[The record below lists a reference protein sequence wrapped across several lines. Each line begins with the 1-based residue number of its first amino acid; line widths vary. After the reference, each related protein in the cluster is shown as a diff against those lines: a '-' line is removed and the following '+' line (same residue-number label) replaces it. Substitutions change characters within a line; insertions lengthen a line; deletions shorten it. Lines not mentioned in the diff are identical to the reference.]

1 MAKRR
6 RDNGRQ
12 AQQRRSK
19 EGRGIGTGADYL
31 PYLFIHDVPLIG
43 LASRVWGWKTNRVHH
58 LLSRLELKFF
68 YTLEWGLD
76 VLDIREQFPLN
87 LDETLAI
94 ADQLG
99 VRHPRD
105 PKTKDY
111 VVMTSDFVITIRKGF
126 VSEEQI
132 CTVKYKKDLENAR
145 VKEKLEI
152 ERIYW
157 QEIRGLDWDIITEED
172 VDANLAGNV
181 EWLHGHRDIE
191 RLKPL
196 SAEDVIRI
204 EALLT
209 PQVVQGAFRLRD
221 LTNECDAR
229 LGLASGSSLDVV
241 RHLLANRRWEVDMRT
256 RIMPPL
262 PLVLTAE
269 PALYIADSQQQSG
282 R

>member
-6 RDNGRQ
+6 RDNGEK
-12 AQQRRSK
+12 AQRRRSK
-19 EGRGIGTGADYL
+19 EGRGVGTGADYT
-31 PYLFIHDVPLIG
+31 PYLLIHDVPSIG

-68 YTLEWGLD
+68 YTLEWLPD
-76 VLDIREQFPLN
+76 VLDIREQFPLD

-94 ADQLG
+94 ADQLS

-111 VVMTSDFVITIRKGF
+111 VVMTSDFVITVRKGF

-132 CTVKYKKDLENAR
+132 HTVKYKKDLENAR

-157 QEIRGLDWDIITEED
+157 QEIRRLDWDIITEED
-172 VDANLAGNV
+172 VDANVAGNV
-181 EWLHGHRDIE
+181 EWLHGHRDAERLAPLTAEDIE
-191 RLKPL
+191 R
-196 SAEDVIRI
+196 V

-209 PQVVQGAFRLRD
+209 PRVVQGEFRLRD

-229 LGLASGSSLDVV
+229 LGFAAGSSLAVV
-241 RHLLANRRWEVDMRT
+241 RHLLANRRWEVNMRT

-262 PLVLTAE
+262 PLVLTVE
-269 PALYIADSQQQSG
+269 PALYAAH
-282 R
+282 

>member
-31 PYLFIHDVPLIG
+31 PYLFIHDVPSIG
-43 LASRVWGWKTNRVHH
+43 LASRVWGWKARRVHH

-68 YTLEWGLD
+68 YTLEWRLD
-76 VLDIREQFPLN
+76 VIDIREQFPLD

-111 VVMTSDFVITIRKGF
+111 VVMTSDFVITVRKDF

-132 CTVKYKKDLENAR
+132 RTVKHKKDLEDAR

-152 ERIYW
+152 ERVYW
-157 QEIRGLDWDIITEED
+157 QEIRELSWEIVTEEH
-172 VDANLAGNV
+172 VDANVAGNV
-181 EWLHGHRDIE
+181 EWLHCHRDVERLAPLTAADIE
-191 RLKPL
+191 RV
-196 SAEDVIRI
+196 ET
-204 EALLT
+204 LLT
-209 PQVVQGAFRLRD
+209 PRVAQGGFRLRD

-229 LGLASGSSLDVV
+229 LGFAPGSSLDVV
-241 RHLLANRRWEVDMRT
+241 RHLLANRRWEIDMRT

-262 PLVLTAE
+262 PLVLTSE
-269 PALYIADSQQQSG
+269 PALYAAH
-282 R
+282 

>member
-6 RDNGRQ
+6 RDNGERT
-12 AQQRRSK
+12 QQRRSK
-19 EGRGIGTGADYL
+19 DGRGVGTGANYI
-31 PYLFIHDVPLIG
+31 PYLFIHDVPSLG
-43 LASRVWGWKTNRVHH
+43 LASRVWGWKASRVHH

-68 YTLEWGLD
+68 YTLEWGLN
-76 VLDIREQFPLN
+76 VVDIREQFPLY

-111 VVMTSDFVITIRKGF
+111 IVMTSDFVITIKNG
-126 VSEEQI
+126 SAMEEQI
-132 CTVKYKKDLENAR
+132 RTVKYKKDLDNAR

-157 QEIRGLDWDIITEED
+157 QEIRGLDWDIVTEED
-172 VDANLAGNV
+172 VDVNVASNV
-181 EWLHGHRDIE
+181 EWLHGYRDIE
-191 RLKPL
+191 CLTPL
-196 SAEDVIRI
+196 TAEVAIQV

-209 PQVVQGAFRLRD
+209 PQIVKGCFRLRD
-221 LTNECDAR
+221 LTNECDAQ
-229 LGLASGSSLDVV
+229 LSLDPGSSLSIV
-241 RHLLANRRWEVDMRT
+241 RHLIANRRWEVDMRA

-262 PLVLTAE
+262 PLILTAK
-269 PALYIADSQQQSG
+269 PALYTAG
-282 R
+282 H